1 VWVPV
6 VHLTSNRK
14 GSDLYNKRHLQLQV
28 IFAKICPAA
37 EPGKHFPL
45 PLPHSDVAGYHANH
59 IHLVTR
65 CFCV

>member
-1 VWVPV
+1 VTIAQFLVEGRKVWVPV

-37 EPGKHFPL
+37 EPGTNFP
-45 PLPHSDVAGYHANH
+45 SFGGYHANH
-59 IHLVTR
+59 VH
-65 CFCV
+65 

>member
-1 VWVPV
+1 MWVPV

-37 EPGKHFPL
+37 EPGKHFPP
-45 PLPHSDVAGYHANH
+45 PLSRIRTWGATTETTF
-59 IHLVTR
+59 IW
-65 CFCV
+65 